1 MKVTGFLH
9 AIDNA
14 YSEKGLTFYVLPYK
28 SDASDVFGVPIGE
41 VEFDHKIP
49 DNLLIADEIVRW
61 KIAALEAE
69 RQKAVTQYF
78 QTLQRINER
87 LAKLQALTND
97 PKPEADGFL
106 HLSQLPPDDP
116 AYRPMDDNRS
126 GGAA

>member
-9 AIDNA
+9 AIND
-14 YSEKGLTFYVLPYK
+14 SMQDGLKFYVLPYK
-28 SDASDVFGVPIGE
+28 SDAADVFGVVIGE

-49 DNLLIADEIVRW
+49 DGMVIEDEIVRC

-69 RQKAVTQYF
+69 RQKAVTQYL

-97 PKPEADGFL
+97 VKPEI
-106 HLSQLPPDDP
+106 
-116 AYRPMDDNRS
+116 